1 MTDTP
6 ETRPPPRLG
15 TAVADLADVMRRLRA
30 ECEWDREQTLKTLRS
45 YLLEETHEVL
55 DVLDRLDEHGGGPA
69 ASEHQSEL
77 GDLLL
82 QIVFQSEIQREAGRF
97 DLDDVARGINAK
109 LVRRHPHIFGG
120 GEKVA
125 WEKLKQLERDNKATD
140 NASPDTASTPSK
152 SALDGVPKHLPALLR
167 AYRTGEKAHG
177 VGFDW
182 PDHHGVLAKIEEELR
197 ELEETLEP
205 FDRGRFED
213 EVGDLLYAIVNLCRH
228 QEVDPEAALRR
239 TIGRFEARFRHV
251 ERSMVQDGKDPY
263 HSTLDELEA
272 YWTKAKRALIGA

>member
-1 MTDTP
+1 MSNGHEEAGAP
-6 ETRPPPRLG
+6 ALG
-15 TAVADLADVMRRLRA
+15 HALTELAAVMQRLRR
-30 ECEWDREQTLKTLRS
+30 ECDWDRVQTLKTLRS

-55 DVLDRLDEHGGGPA
+55 DVLDALDESGGGPHVDA
-69 ASEHQSEL
+69 HRSEL

-97 DLDDVARGINAK
+97 DVDDVARAITHK
-109 LVRRHPHIFGG
+109 LVRRHPHIFEG

-125 WEKLKQLERDNKATD
+125 WEKLKQDERA
-140 NASPDTASTPSK
+140 ARGESASTTK

-182 PDHHGVLAKIEEELR
+182 PDHTGVVAKIKEELA
-197 ELEETLEP
+197 ELEETLAP
-205 FDRGRFED
+205 FSRSRFED

-239 TIGRFEARFRHV
+239 TIARFEARFRHV
-251 ERSMVQDGKDPY
+251 EESMASDGKDPY
-263 HSTLDELEA
+263 RSNLEELES
-272 YWTKAKRALIGA
+272 YWAKAKRALNGA